1 MNFNNVRNI
10 NALLDKEDQR
20 DKYANHLTDMFSY
33 YLNKA
38 HDSAM
43 ELNVLNKEF
52 NHYYTTTVP
61 ETIKPDVNRTISDYL
76 KREWDKINTTVGGI
90 QTVLDFLEGALK
102 NPKYAPVVEESVG
115 GAGLE
120 PKPEQV
126 KNQGE

>member
-20 DKYANHLTDMFSY
+20 DKHANHLTDMFSY

-38 HDSAM
+38 YDSAV
-43 ELNVLNKEF
+43 ELNSLNKEF

-61 ETIKPDVNRTISDYL
+61 ETIKSDVNRTISDYL

-102 NPKYAPVVEESVG
+102 NPKYVPAVEESVG
-115 GAGLE
+115 GAGLNSE
-120 PKPEQV
+120 PEQITN
-126 KNQGE
+126 K